1 MNNYLFLLHVYRG
14 VYAMIII
21 GLCGNSGSGKSTVC
35 KIFSKYGIPSIDA
48 DMVYRELT
56 TPNAKLTKKLSER
69 FGKEI
74 LNDDRSLNR
83 RELSKIVFSD
93 NSEEL
98 LKELN
103 KITHSSVIEET
114 KKRIAALAEKG
125 EKAVIFDAPLLFESG
140 FDKECD
146 LIVSVCA
153 EKEEKIARIIKRD
166 NVTMELALKRIE
178 SQLSE
183 DFLKA
188 NSDFVINTGAEHHDA
203 EIQIK
208 EIIKNIFNSEV
219 QNHE

>member
-1 MNNYLFLLHVYRG
+1 
-14 VYAMIII
+14 MIII

-69 FGKEI
+69 FGNEI
-74 LNDDRSLNR
+74 LNDDLSLNR
-83 RELSKIVFSD
+83 RALSKIVFSD
-93 NSEEL
+93 DSCEL

-114 KKRIAALAEKG
+114 KKRIGALAENG
-125 EKAVIFDAPLLFESG
+125 ENAVIFDAPLLFESG

-146 LIVSVCA
+146 LIISVCA
-153 EKEEKIARIIKRD
+153 DREEKINRIIMRD
-166 NVTMELALKRIE
+166 NVTREMAVKRIE
-178 SQLSE
+178 AQLSE
-183 DFLKA
+183 DFLKQ
-188 NSDFVINTGAEHHDA
+188 NSDFVINSGENYPDA

-208 EIIKNIFNSEV
+208 EIIKNIFNNEV
-219 QNHE
+219 